1 MTRVARASAP
11 CCPPTTRPLESATTW
26 TPCASRREI
35 AHIVVVDDGSTDAT
49 AARAREAGADQVIT
63 QTNAGKGAA
72 LTAAFRAAR
81 DQADIF
87 LLLDAD
93 LGASAAECIK
103 LLPPLWNDQADMTIG
118 LLPPDP
124 AFAATGRRGGV
135 GLVVRLAR
143 WGIARRTGR
152 TFAQPLSGQRAV
164 RKAVLDA
171 ALPEGR
177 FAGGFGVE
185 VGLTLGALAAG
196 FRVEEVRDPFSPP
209 RHRQRLGRPP
219 PPRPAVPRRGA
230 GGAGA
235 IGPTPPDLYASNRT
249 APCHWPL
256 SLSRRGGEGGEARE
270 PGEAFLCHCKR
281 EPSSTSSPA
290 PSPACWPGS

>member
-1 MTRVARASAP
+1 MTPPLRVCALLPAYNEAARIG
-11 CCPPTTRPLESATTW
+11 TTVDALRG
-26 TPCASRREI
+26 RREI

-49 AARAREAGADQVIT
+49 AARAREAGAGQVIT
-63 QTNAGKGAA
+63 QANAGKGAA

-81 DQADIF
+81 DRADVF

-93 LGASAAECIK
+93 LGASAAESVK
-103 LLPPLWNDQADMTIG
+103 LLPPLWSGEADMTIG
-118 LLPPDP
+118 LLPPDS
-124 AFAATGRRGGV
+124 AFAATGRRGGM

-171 ALPEGR
+171 ALPDGR

-196 FRVEEVRDPFSPP
+196 FRVEEVETHFRHHVTASDWAGL
-209 RHRQRLGRPP
+209 RHR
-219 PPRPAVPRRGA
+219 
-230 GGAGA
+230 
-235 IGPTPPDLYASNRT
+235 
-249 APCHWPL
+249 
-256 SLSRRGGEGGEARE
+256 ARQFRDV
-270 PGEAFLCHCKR
+270 ARVVLAR
-281 EPSSTSSPA
+281 
-290 PSPACWPGS
+290 